1 MATASSE
8 IIEEGGSI
16 MENQRRL
23 QHLSEQDWV
32 AVTGFTTRL
41 RRQFNHD
48 NIQHIWLFG
57 SKVRGDA
64 QSDSDIDL
72 LIVVRDYDWA
82 LEKAITRVAVEID
95 LANDVVISDHIVDIE
110 RFAQMAARNEPLY
123 RSISREGVDL
133 WEADLQPTT

>member
-1 MATASSE
+1 MKDHE
-8 IIEEGGSI
+8 
-16 MENQRRL
+16 RL
-23 QHLSEQDWV
+23 QRLSGRDR
-32 AVTGFTTRL
+32 AALADFATRL

-48 NIQHIWLFG
+48 NIQHVWLFG
-57 SKVRGDA
+57 SKIRGDA
-64 QSDSDIDL
+64 QPDSDIDL

-95 LANDVVISDHIVDIE
+95 LANDVVLSDHIVNAE